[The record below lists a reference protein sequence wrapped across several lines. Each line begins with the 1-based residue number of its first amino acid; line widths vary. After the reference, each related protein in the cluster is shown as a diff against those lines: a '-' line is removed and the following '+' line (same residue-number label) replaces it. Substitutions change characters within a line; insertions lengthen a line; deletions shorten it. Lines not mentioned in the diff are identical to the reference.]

1 MAKQLDIVP
10 GGDKLAVAKS
20 TVANP
25 GSGIGVRMVIDD
37 TLITS
42 RTAALMALTAIRQR
56 ISEDTWPI
64 A

>member
-1 MAKQLDIVP
+1 MAKQFDIAP
-10 GGDKLAVAKS
+10 GGDKIAVSKA

>member
-1 MAKQLDIVP
+1 MAKQFDIVP

-25 GSGIGVRMVIDD
+25 GGGIGVRVIIDD
-37 TLITS
+37 ALITS
-42 RTAALMALTAIRQR
+42 KTAARLAVEAIRQR
-56 ISEDTWPI
+56 VTEDTWPI